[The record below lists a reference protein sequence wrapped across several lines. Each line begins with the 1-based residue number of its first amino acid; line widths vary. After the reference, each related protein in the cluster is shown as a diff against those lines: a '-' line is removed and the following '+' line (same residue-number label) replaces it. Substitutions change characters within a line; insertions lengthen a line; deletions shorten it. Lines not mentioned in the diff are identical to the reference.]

1 MTALEMSRQVF
12 VPALDDDAELIAFL
26 DREIETTTLRR
37 DRITMGSDAYT
48 ADPIK
53 VERLQYLHQRLRL
66 LRALRQR
73 VGGK

>member
-1 MTALEMSRQVF
+1 MTDRVMHESIFA
-12 VPALDDDAELIAFL
+12 PALDDDAELLAFL
-26 DREIETTTLRR
+26 DGEIETTTLRR

-53 VERLQYLHQRLRL
+53 VERLRYLRERLRL